1 MTSITS
7 EIFHEVELHI
17 WPYYIDNLIERVVPI
32 LHIVLVW
39 NENLQRGEKKWT
51 SQDSEKIRV

>member
-17 WPYYIDNLIERVVPI
+17 GPYYIDILIEGVEPI

-39 NENLQRGEKKWT
+39 NENLQRGEKWT
-51 SQDSEKIRV
+51 SQDSEKMGV

>member
-17 WPYYIDNLIERVVPI
+17 GPCYIDNLIERVEPI
-32 LHIVLVW
+32 LHIVLV
-39 NENLQRGEKKWT
+39 
-51 SQDSEKIRV
+51 